1 MKVQLKVNGF
11 EYEASYTEREVNDIY
26 IPLLKE
32 ITEKSRENKDERYV
46 VFLAAP
52 PGTGKSTLSLVLEK
66 LAREDESLENLQALS
81 LDGFHHFNDYLKS
94 NYMEIDGEKQL
105 LYKRKGAPETFDLE
119 SIKVYLKKLSENK
132 EVKWP
137 IYDRQLHNPVMDVID
152 IDSKIILIEGNWLLL
167 DEDGWRDISI
177 FADYSIFIEARKES
191 IKERLISRK
200 MRGGYSQEDARN
212 FYLTSDQL
220 NVDRVLNN
228 RLESDLLLE
237 MLETNENIKK

>member
-32 ITEKSRENKDERYV
+32 ITEKSRENKDGRYV

-66 LAREDESLENLQALS
+66 LARENESLEDLQALS
-81 LDGFHHFNDYLKS
+81 LDGFHHFNEYLKG
-94 NYMEIDGEKQL
+94 NYMEIGGKKQP

-119 SIKVYLKKLSENK
+119 SIKIYLKKLSENK

-152 IDSKIILIEGNWLLL
+152 INSKIILIEGNWLLL
-167 DEDGWRDISI
+167 DEDGWRDII
-177 FADYSIFIEARKES
+177 NFADYSIFIEARKES
-191 IKERLISRK
+191 IKDRLISRK
-200 MRGGYSQEDARN
+200 MRGGYSQEDAMN

-237 MLETNENIKK
+237 MLETNENIRK